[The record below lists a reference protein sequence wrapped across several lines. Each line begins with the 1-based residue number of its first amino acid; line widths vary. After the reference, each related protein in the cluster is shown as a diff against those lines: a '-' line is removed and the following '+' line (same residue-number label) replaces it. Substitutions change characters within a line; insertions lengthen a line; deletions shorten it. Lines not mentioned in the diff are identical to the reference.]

1 MRYIF
6 LSFSGFLLTFC
17 LFLTADK
24 SLGAEY
30 KPKSSPANHI
40 SSISNEAFYTKARQ
54 LVQEQINLQVRIE
67 EAISQTDANQMRAV
81 EGQVFLHVKATEAF
95 LKRHN
100 QYPSAS
106 CISGT
111 QSGIANLNASQ
122 AQIYCGLYTSSQELL
137 RIVPILDR
145 LVTRRGELAL
155 VRELTLVS
163 GERQSDLILSLA
175 PVVKPNLGKPA
186 RLFATTEPLLPKVKP
201 VIIGGKAKE
210 ALAGYRPPIQPAI
223 AAPTEVL
230 VNLRKAKE
238 ELVKIQTLFPENT
251 KFKNPRET
259 LVALDHFAYDTD
271 PQELILYGKFLKNPN
286 TGIFRVLPN
295 KFYQRPLNTVE
306 NRLQRRVSERYPFP
320 VIGKITNQLT
330 PTLVI
335 QMYGDN
341 FQLVPEGIDYGFIK
355 DIGNIPLEKL
365 EANLKILPRQTRE
378 LFLNYQPPKQLEALQ
393 KEQRLFLTG
402 KDLTGK
408 DLTGKDEKSI
418 ILAGA
423 RAELNHTYIVRSL
436 QFAIPEIVLNGKRI
450 SPQQRRDVD
459 KLLKIQS
466 SDSLV
471 AFRAVRQ
478 RNDGSYTVLWKILN
492 QMPEPEINDLEQ
504 YLKF

>member
-6 LSFSGFLLTFC
+6 LSFSGFLLPFC
-17 LFLTADK
+17 LLLSADK
-24 SLGAEY
+24 SLGTEY
-30 KPKSSPANHI
+30 KPKFSTTNYIPST
-40 SSISNEAFYTKARQ
+40 SNEQFYTKARQ

-67 EAISQTDANQMRAV
+67 KAIIHPDANQIRAV
-81 EGQVFLHVKATEAF
+81 QGQATVYVKTTEAF
-95 LKRHN
+95 LKRQY
-100 QYPSAS
+100 QYPSS
-106 CISGT
+106 LCISGS
-111 QSGIANLNASQ
+111 QFEIGNLSTSQ
-122 AQIYCGLYTSSQELL
+122 TQIYCGLYTSSQELL
-137 RIVPILDR
+137 RIVPVLDR
-145 LVTRRGELAL
+145 LMTRRGEIGL

-163 GERQSDLILSLA
+163 GERQSDLVLSLA

-223 AAPTEVL
+223 TAPTEVL

-238 ELVKIQTLFPENT
+238 ELVKIQALFPEST
-251 KFKNPRET
+251 KFQNPGET
-259 LVALDHFAYDTD
+259 LIALDHFAYDTD

-286 TGIFRVLPN
+286 TGIFRVLPG
-295 KFYQRPLNTVE
+295 KSYQRRLNTVE
-306 NRLQRRVSERYPFP
+306 NRLQPRVSERYPFP
-320 VIGKITNQLT
+320 VIGKITDQLT
-330 PTLVI
+330 PKLVI

-341 FQLVPEGIDYGFIK
+341 FQLVSEAFDYGFIK
-355 DIGNIPLEKL
+355 DVGNIPLEKL
-365 EANLKILPRQTRE
+365 DADLKVLPRQTRE

-393 KEQRLFLTG
+393 KEQRLFLNG
-402 KDLTGK
+402 RDLTGK

-436 QFAIPEIVLNGKRI
+436 QFAIPEIVLNGKRV

-459 KLLKIQS
+459 KLLKMKG
-466 SDSLV
+466 SDTVV
-471 AFRAVRQ
+471 AFRAVRE

-492 QMPEPEINDLEQ
+492 QMPEPKINDLEQ

>member
-6 LSFSGFLLTFC
+6 LSFSGFLLTFS

-40 SSISNEAFYTKARQ
+40 SSVSNEAFYTKARQ

-155 VRELTLVS
+155 VRKLPLVS
-163 GERQSDLILSLA
+163 GERQSDLVLSLA
-175 PVVKPNLGKPA
+175 PIVKPNLGKPA
-186 RLFATTEPLLPKVKP
+186 EIFTTKEIFLPNVKP
-201 VIIGGKAKE
+201 IVIGGNAKE
-210 ALAGYRPPIQPAI
+210 AIAKYRPPIQPAI
-223 AAPTEVL
+223 IPPLEVL
-230 VNLRKAKE
+230 ASLKKAKE
-238 ELVKIQTLFPENT
+238 TLVKIQTLFPDGT
-251 KFKNPRET
+251 KFKNPREN
-259 LVALDHFAYDTD
+259 LVALDHFAYGTD
-271 PQELILYGKFLKNPN
+271 PQELILYGEFLKKPN

-306 NRLQRRVSERYPFP
+306 NRLQRRVSQRYPFP
-320 VIGKITNQLT
+320 IIGKMTNELI
-330 PTLVI
+330 PKLVV
-335 QMYGDN
+335 QMYNDN
-341 FQLVPEGIDYGFIK
+341 FQLVSEGFDYGFIK
-355 DIGNIPLEKL
+355 DVGNIPLEKL
-365 EANLKILPRQTRE
+365 EANLKMLPLQTRE

-393 KEQRLFLTG
+393 KEQRLFLAGRDFAG
-402 KDLTGK
+402 KE
-408 DLTGKDEKSI
+408 EKSQKSTV
-418 ILAGA
+418 LAAGA
-423 RAELNHTYIVRSL
+423 KAELNHTYIVRSL

-478 RNDGSYTVLWKILN
+478 RKDGSYTILWKVLN
-492 QMPEPEINDLEQ
+492 QMPDPKINDLEQ